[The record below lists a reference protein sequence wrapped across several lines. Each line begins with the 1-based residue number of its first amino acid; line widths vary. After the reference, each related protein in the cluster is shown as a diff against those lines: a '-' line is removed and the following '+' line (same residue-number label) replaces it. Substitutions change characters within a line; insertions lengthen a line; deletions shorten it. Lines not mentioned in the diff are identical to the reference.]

1 MLIRNMEITGQS
13 PELHCIICVALAL
26 RTGTGKMFVE
36 RMDAANPMATLPSLL
51 LTDPKFRP
59 GNNGA

>member
-1 MLIRNMEITGQS
+1 
-13 PELHCIICVALAL
+13 
-26 RTGTGKMFVE
+26 MFVE